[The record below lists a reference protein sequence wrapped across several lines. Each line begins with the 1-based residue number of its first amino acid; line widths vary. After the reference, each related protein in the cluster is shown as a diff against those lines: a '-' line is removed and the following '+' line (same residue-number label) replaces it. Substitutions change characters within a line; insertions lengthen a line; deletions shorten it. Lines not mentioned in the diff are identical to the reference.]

1 MATEKM
7 KKFLFPTEEDQLPK
21 IKAPTQTYNLGL
33 GNRSNPGVQV
43 SDDLTDLSINKSKYD
58 SPYSYLNDNQVNAG
72 ALANAAIFSPNS
84 FEETEKIAKELM
96 ARKVIILSLENL
108 RSDES
113 KKAIAIRVVDFLSGV
128 AHASSIMIQ
137 KINNYTFIFSPIV
150 QDLRK

>member
-1 MATEKM
+1 M

-72 ALANAAIFSPNS
+72 ALANAAIFS
-84 FEETEKIAKELM
+84 
-96 ARKVIILSLENL
+96 
-108 RSDES
+108 
-113 KKAIAIRVVDFLSGV
+113 
-128 AHASSIMIQ
+128 
-137 KINNYTFIFSPIV
+137 NY
-150 QDLRK
+150 